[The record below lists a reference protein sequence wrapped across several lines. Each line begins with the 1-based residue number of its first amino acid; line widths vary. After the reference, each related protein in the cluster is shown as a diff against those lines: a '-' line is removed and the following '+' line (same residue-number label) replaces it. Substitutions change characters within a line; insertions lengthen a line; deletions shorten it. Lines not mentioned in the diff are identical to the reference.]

1 MAPRFWTCS
10 LPSALLLAF
19 AACTAQAEVRVSVVE
34 TDPPGEAVTLGR
46 DETFWVRLAYT
57 SDEPVQIWARPYL
70 GGKEVVLPGTF
81 SNPSIWHSGSGQ
93 ALGWFSFRQAAQA
106 DEVRIQVGRPRSP
119 QALDLAR
126 YPVRLSATGQP
137 AAARTPAAWVAEL
150 RSETQAK
157 ARLEQERISSQP
169 ASPIDTVLTYG
180 LMLLI
185 SAVVFAVP
193 ALLVW
198 AIWRWRKGGFATAP
212 GEPVAYAVS
221 VLAGAAVCLAISAAT
236 GRKEAWDS
244 GVYFSVGIP
253 VMVLT
258 IFTLSYVF
266 PWHAWR
272 WTLSMALG
280 QSLAMLLGGNSLSLW
295 PLAILAMLF
304 FSLPQFAAGL
314 AASWLARRSKSGSE
328 PE

>member
-10 LPSALLLAF
+10 LPSCLVLAF

-46 DETFWVRLAYT
+46 DETFWARVAYT

-81 SNPSIWHSGSGQ
+81 SNPSIWHTGSGH
-93 ALGWFSFRQAAQA
+93 ALGWFSFRGAAQV
-106 DEVRIQVGRPRSP
+106 DEV
-119 QALDLAR
+119 
-126 YPVRLSATGQP
+126 
-137 AAARTPAAWVAEL
+137 L
-150 RSETQAK
+150 RVETQAK
-157 ARLEQERISSQP
+157 ARLEQERISSEP
-169 ASPIDTVLTYG
+169 ASATDTVLTYG

-185 SAVVFAVP
+185 SGVVLSVP

-198 AIWRWRKGGFATAP
+198 ALWRWRKGGFATAP
-212 GEPVAYAVS
+212 GEPIAYAVS
-221 VLAGAAVCLAISAAT
+221 ALAGLAVCLAISLAT

-253 VMVLT
+253 IMVLT
-258 IFTLSYVF
+258 IFAISYVF
-266 PWHAWR
+266 PRYAWR

-280 QSLAMLLGGNSLSLW
+280 QSVAMLLGGNSLSLW
-295 PLAILAMLF
+295 PLAIIAMMI
-304 FSLPQFAAGL
+304 FSLPQFAAGF
-314 AASWLARRSKSGSE
+314 AASWLARRNAT
-328 PE
+328 